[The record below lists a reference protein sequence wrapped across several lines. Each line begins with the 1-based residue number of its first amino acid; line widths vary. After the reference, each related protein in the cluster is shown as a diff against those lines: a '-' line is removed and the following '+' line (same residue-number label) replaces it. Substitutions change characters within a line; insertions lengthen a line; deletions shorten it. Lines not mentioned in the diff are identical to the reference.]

1 MKRSIFTF
9 FFMVCFISNAQ
20 MEYTDSLSAK
30 EAVII
35 ALKNNYDIQISNAQV
50 DIAAKNN
57 SWSEAGLYP
66 TVTLNVAYNNS
77 IQDNSNNPFTFT
89 PGLILFRS
97 LSPNLSFN
105 MNLFSGFAV
114 KISKA
119 RLNKLEEQSNGN
131 AMLVIESIILDV
143 LKAYY
148 GARVQFERLVV
159 LNKLK
164 SISLSRYEF
173 YKVKEKYASSTSLEG
188 LQFKNQYFS
197 DSTNALV
204 QELSYKNAVRN
215 LYLLMNNKE
224 VTQELKLPFLTDSL
238 NINFPLI
245 DFEEAKNSLKTNNQQ
260 LKNQFMAI
268 ELQQLNTSFQ
278 KSFLYPTLSL
288 QGGFIPSKNWFE
300 DLNDPNMKIN
310 TEVLVYNG
318 SINLRYSIFNNWKNK
333 RAVEVSKIQESIAEL
348 NYKNMEKSV
357 TNALANLIDSYQGN
371 AKVVELASINLD
383 YALKAYEL
391 AEKRYEYGSLNS
403 VDLLVFKNT
412 YENQVL
418 QYYEF
423 LYNKLS
429 TYLEIY
435 RMSGKLSLEYV
446 QN

>member
-1 MKRSIFTF
+1 MMS
-9 FFMVCFISNAQ
+9 FMSNAQ
-20 MEYTDSLSAK
+20 TGVTDSLSAK
-30 EAVII
+30 QAVII
-35 ALKNNYDIQISNAQV
+35 ALKNNYDIQVSNAQI
-50 DIAAKNN
+50 DIAEKNN

-66 TVTLNVAYNNS
+66 TVTLNVGYNNS

-89 PGLILFRS
+89 PGLILYRS
-97 LSPNLSFN
+97 LSPNLAFN
-105 MNLFSGFAV
+105 LNLFSGFAV
-114 KISKA
+114 KISKE
-119 RLNKLEEQSNGN
+119 RLNTLEEQSNGN
-131 AMLVIESIILDV
+131 AMLVVESIILDV

-148 GARVQFERLVV
+148 GARVQYERLLI

-164 SISLSRYEF
+164 TNSLNRYVF
-173 YKVKEKYASSTSLEG
+173 YEVKGKYASSTSLEG
-188 LQFKNQYFS
+188 LQFKTQYFS

-204 QELSYKNAVRN
+204 QELSFKNAVRN

-224 VTQELKLPFLTDSL
+224 VAQEVNFPFLTDSL

-260 LKNQFMAI
+260 LKNQFMGI

-278 KSFLYPTLSL
+278 RSFLYPTLSL
-288 QGGFIPSKNWFE
+288 QGGFVPSKNWFE
-300 DLNDPNMKIN
+300 DLNDSSMKIS
-310 TEVLVYNG
+310 TEILAYNG
-318 SINLRYSIFNNWKNK
+318 SVNLRYSIFNNWKNK

-357 TNALANLIDSYQGN
+357 TNSLANLIDSYKGN
-371 AKVVELASINLD
+371 AKVVELSTINLD
-383 YALKAYEL
+383 YSLRAYKL
-391 AEKRYEYGSLNS
+391 AEKRFKLGTLNS

-435 RMSGKLSLEYV
+435 RMTGRLRLDYV
-446 QN
+446 KN

>member
-20 MEYTDSLSAK
+20 MGYSDSLSAK

-35 ALKNNYDIQISNAQV
+35 ALKNNYDIQVSNAQV

-148 GARVQFERLVV
+148 GARVQYERLVV

-197 DSTNALV
+197 NV
-204 QELSYKNAVRN
+204 
-215 LYLLMNNKE
+215 
-224 VTQELKLPFLTDSL
+224 
-238 NINFPLI
+238 
-245 DFEEAKNSLKTNNQQ
+245 KTR
-260 LKNQFMAI
+260 
-268 ELQQLNTSFQ
+268 
-278 KSFLYPTLSL
+278 KS
-288 QGGFIPSKNWFE
+288 
-300 DLNDPNMKIN
+300 
-310 TEVLVYNG
+310 
-318 SINLRYSIFNNWKNK
+318 
-333 RAVEVSKIQESIAEL
+333 A
-348 NYKNMEKSV
+348 
-357 TNALANLIDSYQGN
+357 
-371 AKVVELASINLD
+371 
-383 YALKAYEL
+383 
-391 AEKRYEYGSLNS
+391 
-403 VDLLVFKNT
+403 
-412 YENQVL
+412 
-418 QYYEF
+418 
-423 LYNKLS
+423 
-429 TYLEIY
+429 
-435 RMSGKLSLEYV
+435 
-446 QN
+446 

>member
-1 MKRSIFTF
+1 MKLSLFIVV
-9 FFMVCFISNAQ
+9 FMMCFVSNAQ
-20 MEYTDSLSAK
+20 MESTDSLSAK
-30 EAVII
+30 QAVII
-35 ALKNNYDIQISNAQV
+35 ALNNNYDIQVSNAQI
-50 DIAAKNN
+50 DIAEKNN

-66 TVTLNVAYNNS
+66 TVTLNVGYNNS

-89 PGLILFRS
+89 PGLILYRS
-97 LSPNLSFN
+97 LSPNLSLN
-105 MNLFSGFAV
+105 LNLFSGFAV
-114 KISKA
+114 KISKE
-119 RLNKLEEQSNGN
+119 RLNTLEEQSNGN
-131 AMLVIESIILDV
+131 AMLVVESIILDV

-148 GARVQFERLVV
+148 GARVQYERLLI

-164 SISLSRYEF
+164 ANSLNRFKFYEL
-173 YKVKEKYASSTSLEG
+173 KEKYASSTSLEG

-215 LYLLMNNKE
+215 LFLLMNNKE
-224 VTQELKLPFLTDSL
+224 ITQEVNFPLLTDSL

-245 DFEEAKNSLKTNNQQ
+245 DFEEAKSSLKTNNQQ
-260 LKNQFMAI
+260 LKNQFISI

-288 QGGFIPSKNWFE
+288 QGGFVPSKNWFE
-300 DLNDPNMKIN
+300 DLNDSNMKIS
-310 TEVLVYNG
+310 TEILAYNG

-348 NYKNMEKSV
+348 NYKGMEKSV
-357 TNALANLIDSYQGN
+357 TNSLANLIDSYKGN
-371 AKVVELASINLD
+371 AKVVELSTINLD
-383 YALKAYEL
+383 YALRAYKL
-391 AEKRYEYGSLNS
+391 AETRFKLGTLNS

-423 LYNKLS
+423 LYNKLN

-435 RMSGKLSLEYV
+435 RMTGRLSLEYV
-446 QN
+446 KN